1 MPLSRRMLLAGAA
14 GLAAPAVVRP
24 LRAAPLAE
32 LVLHGPPAGP
42 SITLAH
48 VVATGAMRHIADKV
62 SFRAWRNPDEMRAGV
77 TSGTM
82 GLVVVPVIA
91 AANMYNRGLGVRLVN
106 VMTNGLL
113 YIVSADATLTTLPA
127 LRGKRLALPFR
138 NDSPEHVFNRLLR
151 HHGMAKDKD
160 LMLDTTGTPIEAI
173 QLLLAGRID
182 AALVPEPA
190 ASAAIVRGMAAGKTI
205 HRTLDVQAAWGQI
218 NGGDATLPQAGLA
231 VTKAFAEKH
240 ADMLAPVQAALEKA
254 VHEVN
259 AAPARA
265 AGHAAAGLELPFPV
279 IERSIAFSNLCATPA
294 RTARKSIESLFT
306 LTAEMDPALIGG
318 KLPDDGFYWL

>member
-1 MPLSRRMLLAGAA
+1 MHRRHLIA
-14 GLAAPAVVRP
+14 GLGAMLASPALIRSAS
-24 LRAAPLAE
+24 AAPLAE

-48 VVATGAMRHIADKV
+48 VAATGAMRHIADKV

-77 TSGTM
+77 TSETM
-82 GLVVVPVIA
+82 GLVVAPIIA

-113 YIVSADATLTTLPA
+113 HIVSADATLTTLPA
-127 LRGKRLALPFR
+127 LRGKRVALPFR
-138 NDSPEHVFNRLLR
+138 NDSPEHVFNRLIK
-151 HHGMAKDKD
+151 HHGMEKDRD

-240 ADMLAPVQAALEKA
+240 ADILAPVQAVLEKA
-254 VHEVN
+254 VAEVN

-265 AGHAAAGLELPFPV
+265 AGNAAAGLELPFPV
-279 IERSIAFSNLCATPA
+279 IERSIAFSNLCAIPA
-294 RTARKSIESLFT
+294 RIARKSVESLFN
-306 LTAEMDPALIGG
+306 LTAEMDAALIGG
-318 KLPDDGFYWL
+318 KLPDEGFYWL